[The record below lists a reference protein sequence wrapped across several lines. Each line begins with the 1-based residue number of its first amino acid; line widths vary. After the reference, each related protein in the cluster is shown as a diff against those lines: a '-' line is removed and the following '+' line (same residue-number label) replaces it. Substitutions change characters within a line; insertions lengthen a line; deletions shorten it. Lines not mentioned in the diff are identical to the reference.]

1 MQLLTWDDSC
11 QFEALTVPFK
21 NWQDTQW
28 TAWASAWSRQWE
40 VSVGHFRK
48 QIRVRNTTLH
58 IYVTLYLYNTLKC
71 IQLMIIT
78 PSQCQS
84 GFLHPRWLFCWFINR
99 QKFNFLFK
107 RGGGGG
113 EEVVVIT
120 SMFPVSRNTGNR
132 FLFFFWSIEKFF
144 HISKSFFF
152 FQLCTSEWVSFER
165 LSCSALTTVRK
176 AATSVSVPTLSFLK
190 ILCRY
195 VFMNILDN
203 SEACLFY

>member
-1 MQLLTWDDSC
+1 MLPENASFYSGLWMQLLTWDDSC

-113 EEVVVIT
+113 GGSGSYYQYVPSEQKHWEPI
-120 SMFPVSRNTGNR
+120 
-132 FLFFFWSIEKFF
+132 
-144 HISKSFFF
+144 FFF
-152 FQLCTSEWVSFER
+152 FLKYW
-165 LSCSALTTVRK
+165 
-176 AATSVSVPTLSFLK
+176 K
-190 ILCRY
+190 ILSY
-195 VFMNILDN
+195 FQIFFFLSTLHFWM
-203 SEACLFY
+203 SFFWEA